1 MKEYQ
6 FQVRVRYAETDQM
19 GVVYHGNYAQYF
31 EMGRVEW
38 LRNMGVSY
46 KWMEENGVMLPV
58 VSLSMNYK
66 KPARYDDLLTV
77 KTILKSQTSVKIE
90 FDYEIYN
97 ESSELLTTGYSML
110 VFVDMKSGRP
120 ILPPDYVNYVR
131 ISVYNDGV
139 LRPLSEN
146 IQVMSSNSYLQDNN
160 CNVLFDQNGDILEG
174 TSMLDYDR
182 LTKQNKTIY
191 LGGGPF
197 YGKYGWTIDGNWV
210 FDYKVGARFG
220 LNTETA
226 NANPTYNI
234 DKANGVINFS
244 SDMSDQLCILE
255 YISDGME
262 GGDDSKVSVNKF
274 FEEYIYA
281 YIKYALLNNK
291 TGINEY
297 VVNRAK
303 KDKTALLRN
312 AKIRISNMH
321 PGRLLMNLRG
331 QNKWLK

>member
-1 MKEYQ
+1 MAYLNGYQYYENSGNSPQDQNWGNYQYTSLGDIVNNFMLMYVGNDKLLNNVSKYNVLFHAKRGIQELNYDAMKEIK
-6 FQVRVRYAETDQM
+6 VL
-19 GVVYHGNYAQYF
+19 
-31 EMGRVEW
+31 EMSICE
-38 LRNMGVSY
+38 
-46 KWMEENGVMLPV
+46 
-58 VSLSMNYK
+58 
-66 KPARYDDLLTV
+66 DL
-77 KTILKSQTSVKIE
+77 K
-90 FDYEIYN
+90 
-97 ESSELLTTGYSML
+97 
-110 VFVDMKSGRP
+110 FV
-120 ILPPDYVNYVR
+120 LPPDYVNYVR
-131 ISVYNDGV
+131 ISVYSDGV

-174 TSMLDYDR
+174 TSILDYDR
-182 LTKQNKTIY
+182 LTQQNKTIY

-244 SDMSDQLCILE
+244 SDMSGELCILE

-262 GGDDSKVSVNKF
+262 GGDDSKVSVNKL

-291 TGINEY
+291 TGVQEY
-297 VVNRAK
+297 IVNRAK
-303 KDKTALLRN
+303 KDKSALLRN